1 MGKFSKIAVFYGSD
15 SSEWEVS
22 CRSGEFVA
30 SRIDGTEYDVYEIFA
45 RFGKWQLVAM
55 KKHDAMRI
63 PFPEGSRPE
72 VDKTDFS
79 VKVYGEKVKFDY
91 AYIVQHG
98 TPGENG
104 LLQGY
109 LEMLGIPFSSCSAF
123 VSAVAFDKFACK
135 SYIRET
141 DFVKCAPDVFVRNG
155 MDLDKVS
162 EKIAATLKFRVF
174 VKPTDGG
181 SSFGI
186 TKVSR
191 PEDVKE
197 AIRDCIEAKNYP
209 ALGDM
214 LDALPQSDTTKALRM
229 LPRLFGGEEVFE
241 KAAALCKGQHFASIL
256 DELHSLWKSV
266 AQFAGKE
273 RVTVDLGMMHR
284 TDYYTGMILR
294 GYLSGYGEE
303 ILSGGRYDKLIA
315 EFGYDVPATGFAV
328 NIDAV
333 VKVLS
338 KQQSGAQENQ
348 QRSNVLIWAAE
359 GCEADAVEAATN
371 LRKKGLIVEH
381 SLSETLEGAQKYA
394 AEHGIDSVLPIEVS
408 KAAIQAERG
417 ADQ

>member
-162 EKIAATLKFRVF
+162 EKIAATLKFPVF

-186 TKVSR
+186 TKVSK

-197 AIRDCIEAKNYP
+197 AISFAFSEGSTVIVEQGIRGRELTCAAYADKEGIK
-209 ALGDM
+209 
-214 LDALPQSDTTKALRM
+214 ALPIIEIVTNNDYFDYDAKYNGNSQEICPAPVDEAISTHVQEVTKKIYAYL
-229 LPRLFGGEEVFE
+229 G
-241 KAAALCKGQHFASIL
+241 CKG
-256 DELHSLWKSV
+256 V
-266 AQFAGKE
+266 V
-273 RVTVDLGMMHR
+273 RV
-284 TDYYTGMILR
+284 DY
-294 GYLSGYGEE
+294 
-303 ILSGGRYDKLIA
+303 
-315 EFGYDVPATGFAV
+315 
-328 NIDAV
+328 
-333 VKVLS
+333 
-338 KQQSGAQENQ
+338 
-348 QRSNVLIWAAE
+348 
-359 GCEADAVEAATN
+359 
-371 LRKKGLIVEH
+371 
-381 SLSETLEGAQKYA
+381 
-394 AEHGIDSVLPIEVS
+394 
-408 KAAIQAERG
+408 IQAEDALYFLEVNTIPGMTSASLVPKMVRTAG
-417 ADQ
+417 IDITDFLTGIIESS